1 MEDHESAGFS
11 WSGLFLVTASCS
23 FIFNLAVK
31 ILDGYYSNLLF
42 MVASTTA
49 VLGIFSFTI
58 KLLLRHFSRKRKKQL
73 IS

>member
-1 MEDHESAGFS
+1 MEDHESAGFT
-11 WSGLFLVTASCS
+11 WSGLFFVTASCS

-42 MVASTTA
+42 LIAGITA
-49 VLGIFSFTI
+49 VLGTISFSI

-73 IS
+73 VS